1 MSILT
6 LGWGLL
12 GILQKERILNAL
24 GVFSRVNLRM
34 ASFDFNKPF
43 SKFDL

>member
-1 MSILT
+1 MTIRM

-12 GILQKERILNAL
+12 GILQKERIWNAL
-24 GVFSRVNLRM
+24 GVFRPVNIRM
-34 ASFDFNKPF
+34 ASFDFNKLF